1 MKIYKCRIC
10 GNLVHLL
17 ENGGGNLVCC
27 GESMELLTAKTSN
40 EGLEKHVP
48 VVSVLGNKVNVK
60 VGSVDHP
67 MVENHYITKI
77 FVAYNNKIIVKK
89 LNYMDKPEADF
100 IIDEEFKTLDV
111 YEYCNLHDLW
121 KTTYTK

>member
-1 MKIYKCRIC
+1 
-10 GNLVHLL
+10 
-17 ENGGGNLVCC
+17 
-27 GESMELLTAKTSN
+27 MELLTAKTSN